1 MSTIKNHARQTIKK
15 NNPLFSSF
23 KSLIETAFY
32 GNQVTPVDT
41 LTQAY
46 TLAAK
51 CPKTIVTDLPVYQA
65 EMLGLPKEA
74 KVLVSNDGEIVGRTS
89 AARRI
94 IGEPGID
101 EKYYEDLLRE
111 ALYHSSTRDFYRG
124 DAIVGLSED
133 FMVEAHLLL
142 PAGFEA
148 NFYSYFLN
156 FQIMN
161 DHFRKRYR
169 NSDTYHEN
177 DIYLYADP
185 YWQHPDFPNGLAIFD
200 PRQNVGA
207 ILGLRY
213 LGELKKGTLTLAWA
227 MAHRNG
233 YIACHGGLKQYQLPD
248 KKYTMA
254 AFGLSGSGKSTIT
267 LAEHGHSSKVTV
279 LHDDA
284 FIIHDETGATT
295 ALEPA
300 YFDKTQDYPMDS
312 QNIQY
317 IVTCQNV
324 GVTLDE
330 NNLRVLVTEDIRN
343 NNGRAV
349 KSQFATP
356 NRVNHIEERL
366 DGVYWIMK
374 DSSLPPIIRV
384 DDPILAAVFGV
395 TLATKRSTAEN
406 VPGGV
411 DLTSLV
417 IEPFANPFRCYPLIE
432 DYQKFRDLFSQG
444 KTACY
449 ILNTGYFNGKKVR
462 PADTLGVIEQVVD
475 ESANFVSFGPLT
487 GLSYLPIEAFTPRFN
502 DENYLN
508 QIRHSL
514 QNRLNFIRTTNE
526 KNDGYNALPDETI
539 SHLEQLI
546 QCLPDE

>member
-1 MSTIKNHARQTIKK
+1 MSTVKNHARSTIKK
-15 NNPLFSSF
+15 ENPLFSSF

-32 GNQVTPVDT
+32 GNQVTPVET

-46 TLAAK
+46 ELAK
-51 CPKTIVTDLPVYQA
+51 NCPKTIVTDLPVYQTQA
-65 EMLGLPKEA
+65 LDLPKEA
-74 KVLVSNDGEIVGRTS
+74 KILVSNDGAVVGRTS

-94 IGEPGID
+94 IGQPGVD
-101 EKYYEDLLRE
+101 EKYLEDILRE
-111 ALYHSSTRDFYRG
+111 ALYQSSKRDFYRG
-124 DAIVGLSED
+124 DVLVGLAEN

-142 PAGFEA
+142 PTGFES
-148 NFYSYFLN
+148 NLYSYLLN

-161 DHFRKRYR
+161 NVFSKRYQ
-169 NSDTYHEN
+169 NSTPYNEN
-177 DIYLYADP
+177 DLYLYADP
-185 YWQHPDFPNGLAIFD
+185 YWTHPDFPNGLAIFD

-207 ILGLRY
+207 VLGMRY
-213 LGELKKGTLTLAWA
+213 FGELKKGTLTLAWA
-227 MAHRNG
+227 TAHRNG
-233 YIACHGGLKQYQLPD
+233 YVACHGGLKQYQLPN

-267 LAEHGHSSKVTV
+267 LAEHSGTSHVTV

-284 FIIHDETGATT
+284 FIIHSETGATT

-300 YFDKTQDYPMDS
+300 YFDKTQDYPMDNP
-312 QNIQY
+312 NIQY

-343 NNGRAV
+343 NNGRAI

-356 NRVNHIEERL
+356 NRVNHIQERL

-374 DSSLPPIIRV
+374 DSSLPPVIRV
-384 DDPILAAVFGV
+384 DDPILAAIFGV

-417 IEPFANPFRCYPLIE
+417 IEPFANPFRCYPLVE
-432 DYQKFRDLFSQG
+432 DYQKFRDLFSHG

-449 ILNTGYFNGKKVR
+449 ILNTGYFNEKKVR
-462 PADTLGVIEQVVD
+462 PADTLGVIEQIVD
-475 ESANFVSFGPLT
+475 ESASFVPFGPLK
-487 GLSYLPIEAFTPRFN
+487 GLSYLPVEGFLPRF
-502 DENYLN
+502 DEPTYLN
-508 QIRHSL
+508 QLRHSL
-514 QNRLNFIRTTNE
+514 LNRLAFIQTTNE
-526 KNDGYNALPDETI
+526 QNEGYNALPEETLA
-539 SHLEQLI
+539 HLEQLI
-546 QCLPDE
+546 EYLPKE